1 MECALLLELSSHPG
15 PDPLLLP
22 SRAWHFSVAPT
33 TSASK
38 YAAQSSCSSP
48 VIVTTVRDLLTPPLG
63 QSITIVIQINTIHLD
78 VDLDMYI
85 YIIYIYLYII
95 NERAGSNAMSS

>member
-38 YAAQSSCSSP
+38 YAAQASCSSP

-85 YIIYIYLYII
+85 YIIYTYTLSM
-95 NERAGSNAMSS
+95 RV